1 MKLKKANAI
10 LGLLTMA
17 ILLIHAGYQ
26 VIAYVL
32 FLYDPVV
39 TGILAWAT
47 VVVCSLHAVMGM
59 SIVMFCHDGS
69 TAAQYPGANLRTVI
83 QRASAIGILVML
95 VLHVKAY
102 DILKSGTPGLIFAE
116 LMQMLFFSCVFAHI
130 AASFTNAFITL
141 GLLSDMERKKK
152 IDRAV
157 WVICAAAWAVCVFVI
172 GRTYLILASM
182 P

>member
-32 FLYDPVV
+32 FLYDPMV
-39 TGILAWAT
+39 TRILAWAT
-47 VVVCSLHAVMGM
+47 AGVCSLHAVLGM

-69 TAAQYPGANLRTVI
+69 TAAQYPEANLRTVI
-83 QRASAIGILVML
+83 QRASAIGMLIHAGYQVTAYVLFLYDPMVTRIL
-95 VLHVKAY
+95 
-102 DILKSGTPGLIFAE
+102 
-116 LMQMLFFSCVFAHI
+116 
-130 AASFTNAFITL
+130 
-141 GLLSDMERKKK
+141 
-152 IDRAV
+152 
-157 WVICAAAWAVCVFVI
+157 AWAVCVFVI

>member
-32 FLYDPVV
+32 FLYDPMV
-39 TGILAWAT
+39 TRILAWAT
-47 VVVCSLHAVMGM
+47 AGVCSLHAVLGM
-59 SIVMFCHDGS
+59 SIVMFRHDGS
-69 TAAQYPGANLRTVI
+69 TAAQYPEANLRTVI
-83 QRASAIGILVML
+83 QRASAIGMLVML

-116 LMQMLFFSCVFAHI
+116 LVQVLFFSCVFAHI
-130 AASFTNAFITL
+130 ATSFTNAFITL
-141 GLLSDMERKKK
+141 GVLSDMERKKK
-152 IDRAV
+152 NDRAV
-157 WVICAAAWAVCVFVI
+157 WVICVAAWAVCVFVI